1 MTCLRVS
8 GRGAYVRR
16 MRDAAVEIARDL
28 TYILERG
35 TQGSHVLFSPE
46 EIRDAFALAHLGDQA
61 EGDAEEAEDL
71 VKTVAGTIGLEAR
84 AFFIGTLSRY
94 QRGLLI
100 RRYFEVLDDFAAN
113 HGIRSH

>member
-1 MTCLRVS
+1 
-8 GRGAYVRR
+8 

-46 EIRDAFALAHLGDQA
+46 EIREAFALAHLEEQRLADVS
-61 EGDAEEAEDL
+61 EAEEL
-71 VKTVAGTIGLEAR
+71 VKTVAATVGIEAR
-84 AFFIGTLSRY
+84 AFFIGRLTPH